1 MPLLYGPTN
10 SLGSL
15 TIHSTVLVRTWSVR
29 DNLEKKVNNGSLSR
43 GRANGENQLGV
54 CVTVWRR
61 RWMTVLLVGVEQTG
75 ENQLEVCVRGQR
87 GGGK

>member
-15 TIHSTVLVRTWSVR
+15 TIHFTVLVRTWSVR

-43 GRANGENQLGV
+43 GRANGGEPTWGV
-54 CVTVWRR
+54 RDSLEKEVDDGSLSRGR
-61 RWMTVLLVGVEQTG
+61 ANGG
-75 ENQLEVCVRGQR
+75 EPT
-87 GGGK
+87 